1 MIAGDLVRPG
11 IASVLLFVGLITL
24 YLLLPD
30 TLGGPATFALQL
42 GIVLMVIGAARWLRR
57 ARRDGGWRLFAD
69 DEPASPEP
77 EAAEAEARDGDS
89 QVPQDRRTR

>member
-24 YLLLPD
+24 YLLLSD

-57 ARRDGGWRLFAD
+57 AKRTGGWRLFAKD
-69 DEPASPEP
+69 DVASPEP
-77 EAAEAEARDGDS
+77 KAAQAEAQDED
-89 QVPQDRRTR
+89 PQIPQAS

>member
-11 IASVLLFVGLITL
+11 IAFVLLFLGLITL
-24 YLLLPD
+24 YLLLAD

-57 ARRDGGWRLFAD
+57 ARSRGGWRLFAD

-77 EAAEAEARDGDS
+77 ETAEARDEDR
-89 QVPQDRRTR
+89 QVPRAS